1 MDWPREAP
9 FTRGV
14 PESPRSIRGEV
25 RGEEKLVATHTALD
39 EQRSAATILDGIRR
53 ADDLTV
59 AAARDGG
66 VRAVRLLAQAATD
79 PADQLTAIAAVHA
92 LAQVFDDS
100 ADEVL
105 VALLHHDSAFLR
117 EHAAW
122 ALGTRLPRYDAIAGL
137 VTLVRQGGFTGMLAQ
152 RTLEQWGSSA
162 ADQVGLFLEGILLG
176 TSEADARARLVETIG
191 LIPGRIPERLLR
203 RVAVDRTEK
212 LHARVVAIAALGDRA
227 PTPAVMSLLSTLS
240 QADALTPGAEAP
252 DEAPDDKA
260 HDDNAPDDS
269 LELAAVARLAL
280 FDLTA
285 TAAPRGSWQHG
296 SQSATIA
303 QLFLHA
309 DIDGELSQVGVGDNG
324 GIATL
329 LVRLGDALVAGP
341 AGGPNSAAAGVDR
354 VITISRGTHEYA
366 LDALSDVGSTQ
377 PGHSFAAVPFVGSPV
392 PSIDAWPRRVAAQ
405 RGIRRILRSAGTV
418 DAIHLRMA
426 DVGSLAA
433 ATVARDLD
441 IPVVFTV
448 APDPHGV
455 IDSLESSGALT
466 RANFGTVDAAEH
478 FWFRAR
484 LVQRL
489 AADAAHTVLF
499 PRPQLQQDIERLIG
513 IDIDAHPERHSVIPE
528 GIDLAVIDRSRT
540 DALGSLGLTGGSLLV
555 SRAAHAR
562 AAVEPAAVAFDQLD
576 ALLGTLPPDRRGLP
590 LLISVGR
597 LHRVKGMAALVEAWS
612 GDPKLQARCNLLIV
626 GGDLEHPSRDEGIEL
641 QRMQAAVAGA
651 EASTRGLLLAGHR
664 ANDTVARWLAA
675 ARYGRP
681 GLAAPFGVY
690 VCASMKEEFGIALLE
705 AMATGLTVVAPNGG
719 GPATYVEHG
728 VTGLLVDTG
737 DCDALAHSIT
747 DALTLAAGA
756 HGGANAARAR
766 SMVANRF
773 TIEAM
778 ASTLTEVYR
787 DVALAS
793 EPIAWE
799 LSVS

>member
-1 MDWPREAP
+1 M
-9 FTRGV
+9 
-14 PESPRSIRGEV
+14 
-25 RGEEKLVATHTALD
+25 ATHTALD
-39 EQRSAATILDGIRR
+39 NQRSAATLLEGIRR

-59 AAARDGG
+59 AASRDGG
-66 VRAVRLLAQAATD
+66 ARAVRLLAQAATD
-79 PADQLTAIAAVHA
+79 LSDQLTAIAAVHA

-105 VALLHHDSAFLR
+105 VALLYHDSAFLR

-122 ALGTRLPRYDAIAGL
+122 AFGTRLPRYDAIAGL
-137 VTLVRQGGFTGMLAQ
+137 VTLVRQGGFSGMLAQ

-162 ADQVGLFLEGILLG
+162 ADQVALLLEGSLLG
-176 TSEADARARLVETIG
+176 ISETDARARLIETIG
-191 LIPGRIPERLLR
+191 LIPGRVPERLLR
-203 RVAVDRTEK
+203 RVATDSAES
-212 LHARVVAIAALGDRA
+212 LSARAAAIAGLGDRA
-227 PTPAVMSLLSTLS
+227 PSEVVLGLLSALS
-240 QADALTPGAEAP
+240 Q
-252 DEAPDDKA
+252 DDIA
-260 HDDNAPDDS
+260 AGDDI
-269 LELAAVARLAL
+269 ELAAVARLAL

-285 TAAPRGSWQHG
+285 TTAPRPKWNRGT
-296 SQSATIA
+296 TIA

-309 DIDGELSQVGVGDNG
+309 DIDGGLSQVGVGDNG

-341 AGGPNSAAAGVDR
+341 TGLPGGETQSAAASALRAPFVGSCFSASRAKEGDSVER
-354 VITISRGTHEYA
+354 VITMSRGTHESA
-366 LDALSDVGSTQ
+366 LNGLADVGRTRR
-377 PGHSFAAVPFVGSPV
+377 GHSFAAIPFIDGAV

-405 RGIRRILRSAGTV
+405 RGIRRILRSAGVV

-455 IDSLESSGALT
+455 IDSLEASGALT
-466 RANFGTVDAAEH
+466 RANFGTVDAVEH

-499 PRPQLQQDIERLIG
+499 PRPRLKQDMKRLTG

-528 GIDLAVIDRSRT
+528 GIDLAVIDRSRM
-540 DALGSLGLTGGSLLV
+540 DALGSLGLTGGSLVV
-555 SRAAHAR
+555 SHDAHDRAAA
-562 AAVEPAAVAFDQLD
+562 EPAALAFHQLD
-576 ALLGTLPPDRRGLP
+576 ALLRTLPPSRRGLP

-597 LHRVKGMAALVEAWS
+597 LHRVKGMAALVEAWTGS
-612 GDPKLQARCNLLIV
+612 ATLQQRCNLLIV
-626 GGDLEHPSRDEGIEL
+626 GGDLEHPSFDEGVEL
-641 QRMQAAVAGA
+641 ARMARSLPGSGRDDS
-651 EASTRGLLLAGHR
+651 ASHGLLLAGHR

-675 ARYGRP
+675 VRYGRP

-719 GPATYVEHG
+719 GPATYVEDG
-728 VTGLLVDTG
+728 VTGILVDTG
-737 DCDALAHSIT
+737 DGAALARSMAEAV
-747 DALTLAAGA
+747 DLAGGA
-756 HGGANAARAR
+756 RGGANATRAR
-766 SMVANRF
+766 SMVANNF
-773 TIEAM
+773 TIGAM
-778 ASTLTEVYR
+778 ASALTDVYR
-787 DVALAS
+787 DVAVAT
-793 EPIAWE
+793 EPAAWE

>member
-1 MDWPREAP
+1 M
-9 FTRGV
+9 
-14 PESPRSIRGEV
+14 
-25 RGEEKLVATHTALD
+25 ATHTALD
-39 EQRSAATILDGIRR
+39 EQRAAASILDGIRR
-53 ADDLTV
+53 ADNLTV

-79 PADQLTAIAAVHA
+79 PSDQLTAIAAVHA

-122 ALGTRLPRYDAIAGL
+122 AFGTRLPRYDAIAGL
-137 VTLVRQGGFTGMLAQ
+137 VTLVREGGFTGMLAQ

-162 ADQVGLFLEGILLG
+162 GDQVGLFLEGALLG
-176 TSEADARARLVETIG
+176 VSEVFARARLIETIG
-191 LIPGRIPERLLR
+191 LIPGRVPERLLR
-203 RVAVDRTEK
+203 RVAVDSTEN
-212 LHARVVAIAALGDRA
+212 LHARVAAIAALGDRA
-227 PTPAVMSLLSTLS
+227 PNTVVISLLSALS
-240 QADALTPGAEAP
+240 QADAAAP
-252 DEAPDDKA
+252 A
-260 HDDNAPDDS
+260 S
-269 LELAAVARLAL
+269 ELAAVARLAL

-285 TAAPRGSWQHG
+285 TDAPRASWNRG
-296 SQSATIA
+296 TTIA

-309 DIDGELSQVGVGDNG
+309 DIDGELSQVGAGDNG

-329 LVRLGDALVAGP
+329 LVRLGDALVART
-341 AGGPNSAAAGVDR
+341 SAAGTRTAGAGVAGAVDR
-354 VITISRGTHEYA
+354 VITISRGTHDGA
-366 LDALSDVGSTQ
+366 LQALADVGSTL
-377 PGHSFAAVPFVGSPV
+377 PGHSFAAVPFVGGPV

-405 RGIRRILRSAGTV
+405 RGIRRILRSAGVV

-441 IPVVFTV
+441 IPMVFTV

-466 RANFGTVDAAEH
+466 RANFGTVDAVEH

-499 PRPQLQQDIERLIG
+499 PRPHLQQDIVRLTG

-528 GIDLAVIDRSRT
+528 GIDLTVIDRSRT

-555 SRAAHAR
+555 SHDAHVRAAAD
-562 AAVEPAAVAFDQLD
+562 PAALAFDQLD
-576 ALLGTLPPDRRGLP
+576 ELLRTLPPERRGLP

-597 LHRVKGMAALVEAWS
+597 LHRVKGMAALVEAWNTDS
-612 GDPKLQARCNLLIV
+612 TLQTRCNLLIV
-626 GGDLEHPSRDEGIEL
+626 GGDLEHPSFDEGIEL
-641 QRMQAAVAGA
+641 QRMAGSLASGDLGDAAAH
-651 EASTRGLLLAGHR
+651 GLLLAGHR

-705 AMATGLTVVAPNGG
+705 AMATGLMVVAPDDG

-728 VTGLLVDTG
+728 VTGFLVDTG
-737 DCDALAHSIT
+737 NRDALVRSIA
-747 DALTLAAGA
+747 DALTVANGV

-766 SMVANRF
+766 SMVMDNF

-778 ASTLTEVYR
+778 ATTLAGVYR
-787 DVALAS
+787 DVAVAF
-793 EPIAWE
+793 EPAAWE

>member
-1 MDWPREAP
+1 M
-9 FTRGV
+9 
-14 PESPRSIRGEV
+14 
-25 RGEEKLVATHTALD
+25 ATHTALD
-39 EQRSAATILDGIRR
+39 EQREAASLLDGIRR

-79 PADQLTAIAAVHA
+79 PSDQLTAIAAVHA

-105 VALLHHDSAFLR
+105 LALLNHDSAFLR

-122 ALGTRLPRYDAIAGL
+122 AFGTRLPRYDAIAGL
-137 VTLVRQGGFTGMLAQ
+137 VTLVREGGFTGMLAQ

-162 ADQVGLFLEGILLG
+162 ADQVGLFLEGALLG
-176 TSEADARARLVETIG
+176 VSDAPARARLVETIG
-191 LIPGRIPERLLR
+191 LIPGRVPERLLR
-203 RVAVDRTEK
+203 RVAVDAAENR
-212 LHARVVAIAALGDRA
+212 HARVAAIAALGDRA
-227 PTPAVMSLLSTLS
+227 PSPAVIALLSTLS
-240 QADALTPGAEAP
+240 QADAAAQAAETG
-252 DEAPDDKA
+252 
-260 HDDNAPDDS
+260 
-269 LELAAVARLAL
+269 ELAAVARLAL

-285 TAAPRGSWQHG
+285 TDAPRAPWNRGT
-296 SQSATIA
+296 TIA

-309 DIDGELSQVGVGDNG
+309 DIDGELSQVGAGDNG

-329 LVRLGDALVAGP
+329 LVRLGDALVAGSGR
-341 AGGPNSAAAGVDR
+341 AGTRARTSAVGTGAAVVGAVDR
-354 VITISRGTHEYA
+354 VITISRGTHDGA
-366 LDALSDVGSTQ
+366 LQALADVGSTL
-377 PGHSFAAVPFVGSPV
+377 PGHSFAAVPFVGGPV

-405 RGIRRILRSAGTV
+405 RGIRRILRSAGVV
-418 DAIHLRMA
+418 DALHLRMA

-466 RANFGTVDAAEH
+466 RANFGTIDAVEH

-499 PRPQLQQDIERLIG
+499 PRPHLQQDIERLTG

-528 GIDLAVIDRSRT
+528 GIDLTVIDRSRT

-555 SRAAHAR
+555 SRDAHTR
-562 AAVEPAAVAFDQLD
+562 AAAEPAAAAFDQLD
-576 ALLGTLPPDRRGLP
+576 SLLRTLPPERRGLP

-597 LHRVKGMAALVEAWS
+597 LHRVKGMAALVEAWNT
-612 GDPKLQARCNLLIV
+612 DPVLQSRCNRLIV
-626 GGDLEHPSRDEGIEL
+626 GGDLEHPSFDEGKVL
-641 QRMQAAVAGA
+641 QRMARSL
-651 EASTRGLLLAGHR
+651 ASGNLDDAPARGLLLAGHR
-664 ANDTVARWLAA
+664 ANDTVTRWLAA

-705 AMATGLTVVAPNGG
+705 AMATGLMVVAPDGG

-728 VTGLLVDTG
+728 VTGFLVNTG
-737 DCDALAHSIT
+737 DSAALAGSIT
-747 DALTLAAGA
+747 DALTVAGGI

-766 SMVANRF
+766 SMVLDNF

-778 ASTLTEVYR
+778 ATTLADVYR
-787 DVALAS
+787 DVAVAF
-793 EPIAWE
+793 EPAAWE

>member
-1 MDWPREAP
+1 M
-9 FTRGV
+9 
-14 PESPRSIRGEV
+14 
-25 RGEEKLVATHTALD
+25 ATHTALD
-39 EQRSAATILDGIRR
+39 DQRSAATLLEGIRR

-59 AAARDGG
+59 AASRDGG
-66 VRAVRLLAQAATD
+66 ARAVRLLAQAATD
-79 PADQLTAIAAVHA
+79 LSDQLTAIAAVHA

-105 VALLHHDSAFLR
+105 VALLYHDSAFLR

-122 ALGTRLPRYDAIAGL
+122 AFGARLPRYDAIAGL
-137 VTLVRQGGFTGMLAQ
+137 VTLVRQGGFSGMLAQ

-162 ADQVGLFLEGILLG
+162 ADQVALLLEGSLLG
-176 TSEADARARLVETIG
+176 ISETDARARLIETIG
-191 LIPGRIPERLLR
+191 LIPGRVPERLLR
-203 RVAVDRTEK
+203 RVATDSAESLDART
-212 LHARVVAIAALGDRA
+212 AAIAGLGDRS
-227 PTPAVMSLLSTLS
+227 PSEAVLGLLSG
-240 QADALTPGAEAP
+240 LTQ
-252 DEAPDDKA
+252 
-260 HDDNAPDDS
+260 DNAASGDEI
-269 LELAAVARLAL
+269 ELAAVARLAL

-285 TAAPRGSWQHG
+285 TNTPRPKWNRGT
-296 SQSATIA
+296 TIA

-309 DIDGELSQVGVGDNG
+309 DIDGELSTVGVGDNG

-329 LVRLGDALVAGP
+329 LVRLGDALVARP
-341 AGGPNSAAAGVDR
+341 TVRPGGETQSAAASALRAPFVGSRFSAGRAKETESVER
-354 VITISRGTHEYA
+354 VITMSRGTHES
-366 LDALSDVGSTQ
+366 ALSGLANIGKTRR
-377 PGHSFAAVPFVGSPV
+377 GHSFAAIPFVGGAV

-405 RGIRRILRSAGTV
+405 RGIRRILRSAGVV

-455 IDSLESSGALT
+455 IDSLDASGALT
-466 RANFGTVDAAEH
+466 RANFGTVDAVEH

-499 PRPQLQQDIERLIG
+499 PRPRLQQDMERLTG

-555 SRAAHAR
+555 SADAHTRAAA
-562 AAVEPAAVAFDQLD
+562 EPAAVAFTQLD
-576 ALLGTLPPDRRGLP
+576 NLLGTLPTARRGLP
-590 LLISVGR
+590 VLISVGR
-597 LHRVKGMAALVEAWS
+597 LHRVKGMASLVEAWNA
-612 GDPKLQARCNLLIV
+612 DAELRARCNLLIV
-626 GGDLEHPSRDEGIEL
+626 GGDLEHPSCDEGIEL
-641 QRMQAAVAGA
+641 RRMTHILPGGDLAGGALADLAA
-651 EASTRGLLLAGHR
+651 RGLLLAGHR
-664 ANDTVARWLAA
+664 PNDTVARWLAA
-675 ARYGRP
+675 VRYGRP

-719 GPATYVEHG
+719 GPATYIEHG
-728 VTGLLVDTG
+728 VTGILVDTG
-737 DCDALAHSIT
+737 DGAALARSIAK
-747 DALTLAAGA
+747 ALDLAGGA
-756 HGGANAARAR
+756 QGGANAARAR
-766 SMVANRF
+766 SMVANKF

-778 ASTLTEVYR
+778 ASALGEVYR
-787 DVALAS
+787 GVAVAT
-793 EPIAWE
+793 EPVAWE

>member
-1 MDWPREAP
+1 M
-9 FTRGV
+9 
-14 PESPRSIRGEV
+14 
-25 RGEEKLVATHTALD
+25 ATHTALD
-39 EQRSAATILDGIRR
+39 EQRSVATILEGIRR

-79 PADQLTAIAAVHA
+79 PSDQLTAIAAVHA
-92 LAQVFDDS
+92 LAQVLDDS

-122 ALGTRLPRYDAIAGL
+122 AFGTRLPRYDAIAGL
-137 VTLVRQGGFTGMLAQ
+137 VTLVRGGGFTGMLAQ

-162 ADQVGLFLEGILLG
+162 ADQVGLFLEGTLLG
-176 TSEADARARLVETIG
+176 TREADARARLIETIG
-191 LIPGRIPERLLR
+191 LIPGRVPERLLR
-203 RVAVDRTEK
+203 RVAADQGEN
-212 LHARVVAIAALGDRA
+212 LNARVAAIAALGDRA
-227 PTPAVMSLLSTLS
+227 PSAGVMSLLSALS
-240 QADALTPGAEAP
+240 QADAVPHS
-252 DEAPDDKA
+252 DETSDDTSDETS
-260 HDDNAPDDS
+260 DDTS
-269 LELAAVARLAL
+269 ELAAVARLAL

-285 TAAPRGSWQHG
+285 TTPPRVPWHHDADPVAHTGT
-296 SQSATIA
+296 TIA
-303 QLFLHA
+303 QLFVHA
-309 DIDGELSQVGVGDNG
+309 DIDGELSQVGAGDNG

-329 LVRLGDALVAGP
+329 LVRLGDALVARPGGEG
-341 AGGPNSAAAGVDR
+341 AGGQAVVGITTGEGTGAGVDR
-354 VITISRGTHEYA
+354 VITISRGTHDYA
-366 LDALSDVGSTQ
+366 LDALADVGSTL
-377 PGHSFAAVPFVGSPV
+377 PGHSFAAIPFVGGPV
-392 PSIDAWPRRVAAQ
+392 PSVDAWPRRIAVE
-405 RGIRRILRSAGTV
+405 RGIRRILRSAGVV
-418 DAIHLRMA
+418 DVIHLRMA

-466 RANFGTVDAAEH
+466 RTNFGSVDAVEH

-513 IDIDAHPERHSVIPE
+513 INIDAQPERHSVIPE

-540 DALGSLGLTGGSLLV
+540 DALGSLGLTGGNLLV
-555 SRAAHAR
+555 STSAHAR
-562 AAVEPAAVAFDQLD
+562 AAGEPATVAFDQLD
-576 ALLGTLPPDRRGLP
+576 ALLGTLPPARRGLP

-612 GDPKLQARCNLLIV
+612 SDLNLQARCNLLIV
-626 GGDLEHPSRDEGIEL
+626 GGDLQHPSSDERTEL
-641 QRMQAAVAGA
+641 ERIGRILAGSRSSGGDAAAAGV
-651 EASTRGLLLAGHR
+651 LLAGHR
-664 ANDTVARWLAA
+664 ANDTVTRWLAA
-675 ARYGRP
+675 VRYGRP
-681 GLAAPFGVY
+681 GLSAPFGVY

-705 AMATGLTVVAPNGG
+705 AMATGLTVVAPTEG

-737 DCDALAHSIT
+737 DGAALARSIAQ
-747 DALTLAAGA
+747 ALALAAGVQ
-756 HGGANAARAR
+756 GGAHAARSRA
-766 SMVANRF
+766 MVASNF

-778 ASTLTEVYR
+778 ASTLTDVYR
-787 DVALAS
+787 DVAVAV
-793 EPIAWE
+793 EPAAWE
-799 LSVS
+799 LSAS